1 MTTAHRSPR
10 TARRIL
16 LTGANGQVGWELRRT
31 LSSLG
36 DVIAL
41 DSKAMNLADA
51 DAVRRTV
58 REIAPAI
65 IVNPA
70 AYTAVDKAEN
80 DAGLAHAVNAVAP
93 GILAEQAVA
102 LGALLVHYSTDYVF
116 DGSGTTPRRE
126 DDACGPLNVYGA
138 TKLEGERAIQATGC
152 RHLVFRTSWVYGA
165 RGSNFLL
172 TMRRLMRERPELKI
186 VADQIGAPTWCRDLA
201 EATAHVL
208 SQVLSP
214 ASGFEESAPWGIYHM
229 ANAGETSWHGFA
241 QAIQAL
247 DEFDET
253 CAPAHLLPIPGSDY
267 PTPAKRPL
275 NSRLNCDQLE
285 RTFGLRLQD
294 WRAALAL
301 CLEASNT

>member
-1 MTTAHRSPR
+1 MRRP
-10 TARRIL
+10 RIL

-31 LSSLG
+31 LSGLG
-36 DVIAL
+36 DVVAL
-41 DSKAMNLADA
+41 DSRAMNLADT

-58 REIAPAI
+58 REIAPSI

-70 AYTAVDKAEN
+70 AYTAVDKAESEV
-80 DAGLAHAVNAVAP
+80 DRVRAVNAVAP
-93 GILAEQAVA
+93 GVLGEEAGR

-116 DGSGTTPRRE
+116 DGSGDTPWRE
-126 DDACGPLNVYGA
+126 DDACAPLNVYGA
-138 TKLEGERAIQATGC
+138 TKLEGERAIQASGC
-152 RHLVFRTSWVYGA
+152 RHLIFRTSWVYGA

-201 EATAHVL
+201 EATAQVL
-208 SQVLSP
+208 SQVASP
-214 ASGFEESAPWGIYHM
+214 AGGFGTTEPWGVYHM
-229 ANAGETSWHGFA
+229 TNAGETSWHGFA

-253 CAPAHLLPIPGSDY
+253 CAPAHLLPIPSSDY

-275 NSRLNCDQLE
+275 NSRLNNDRLE

-301 CLEASNT
+301 CLEASNP

>member
-1 MTTAHRSPR
+1 MSRP
-10 TARRIL
+10 RIL

-31 LSSLG
+31 LSCLG
-36 DVIAL
+36 EVVAL

-51 DAVRRTV
+51 DSVRQKV
-58 REIAPAI
+58 CEIAPGI

-70 AYTAVDKAEN
+70 AYTAVDKAESEPER
-80 DAGLAHAVNAVAP
+80 ARAVNAVAP
-93 GILAEQAVA
+93 GLLAEEAGR

-116 DGSGTTPRRE
+116 NGSGTAPWRE
-126 DDACGPLNVYGA
+126 DDACDPLNVYGA
-138 TKLEGERAIQATGC
+138 TKLAGERAIQATGC
-152 RHLVFRTSWVYGA
+152 RHLIFRTSWVYGA

-201 EATAHVL
+201 EATAQVL
-208 SQVLSP
+208 SQI
-214 ASGFEESAPWGIYHM
+214 ASSIHAANKTEPWGVYHM
-229 ANAGETSWHGFA
+229 TNAGETSWHGFA
-241 QAIQAL
+241 EAIQAL

-253 CAPAHLLPIPGSDY
+253 CAPAHLLPIPSSDY

-275 NSRLNCDQLE
+275 NSRLNCDRLE

-301 CLEASNT
+301 CILDK